1 MLFEQ
6 RLNEAQLTSSEKDIG
21 DYIIAHKYE
30 LRDLSTRNIAKE
42 IFTSSATIVRFSKKL
57 GYQGFNELKEDY
69 IKELEYIQAHFID
82 IDSNIP
88 FTEKNNIMEVAGI
101 MSALMNESSKDTLNL
116 IHHDSLQKATQLII
130 KAEYIHMFA
139 IENNLCIA
147 QNFKFKMLRIQKK
160 VSLENTFGNQMYTIF
175 SSSPHDCAI
184 IISYSGETNSL
195 LRIAEQLK
203 ERHIPIIVITSLGDN
218 SLKKY
223 AQCVLTISTREKL
236 HSKIANFTTEYSI
249 ELILNTLYSCVFLHN
264 YQKNL
269 DTKISI
275 TKQLE
280 ISRHSTSYTL
290 NENE

>member
-42 IFTSSATIVRFSKKL
+42 TFTSSATIVRFSKKL

-88 FTEKNNIMEVAGI
+88 FTENNNIMEVAGI

-195 LRIAEQLK
+195 LRIAKQLK
-203 ERHIPIIVITSLGDN
+203 ERHIPIIVITSLGD
-218 SLKKY
+218 KK
-223 AQCVLTISTREKL
+223 
-236 HSKIANFTTEYSI
+236 
-249 ELILNTLYSCVFLHN
+249 ELSP
-264 YQKNL
+264 
-269 DTKISI
+269 
-275 TKQLE
+275 E
-280 ISRHSTSYTL
+280 IYIR
-290 NENE
+290 

>member
-1 MLFEQ
+1 MIKRSYHLKY
-6 RLNEAQLTSSEKDIG
+6 TS
-21 DYIIAHKYE
+21 
-30 LRDLSTRNIAKE
+30 
-42 IFTSSATIVRFSKKL
+42 
-57 GYQGFNELKEDY
+57 
-69 IKELEYIQAHFID
+69 
-82 IDSNIP
+82 
-88 FTEKNNIMEVAGI
+88 
-101 MSALMNESSKDTLNL
+101 
-116 IHHDSLQKATQLII
+116 
-130 KAEYIHMFA
+130 
-139 IENNLCIA
+139 
-147 QNFKFKMLRIQKK
+147 
-160 VSLENTFGNQMYTIF
+160 
-175 SSSPHDCAI
+175 
-184 IISYSGETNSL
+184 
-195 LRIAEQLK
+195 
-203 ERHIPIIVITSLGDN
+203 GDN

>member
-1 MLFEQ
+1 
-6 RLNEAQLTSSEKDIG
+6 
-21 DYIIAHKYE
+21 
-30 LRDLSTRNIAKE
+30 
-42 IFTSSATIVRFSKKL
+42 
-57 GYQGFNELKEDY
+57 
-69 IKELEYIQAHFID
+69 
-82 IDSNIP
+82 
-88 FTEKNNIMEVAGI
+88 
-101 MSALMNESSKDTLNL
+101 
-116 IHHDSLQKATQLII
+116 
-130 KAEYIHMFA
+130 
-139 IENNLCIA
+139 
-147 QNFKFKMLRIQKK
+147 MLRIQKK

-195 LRIAEQLK
+195 LRIAKQLK

-223 AQCVLTISTREKL
+223 AQCVLTIS
-236 HSKIANFTTEYSI
+236 TEYSI